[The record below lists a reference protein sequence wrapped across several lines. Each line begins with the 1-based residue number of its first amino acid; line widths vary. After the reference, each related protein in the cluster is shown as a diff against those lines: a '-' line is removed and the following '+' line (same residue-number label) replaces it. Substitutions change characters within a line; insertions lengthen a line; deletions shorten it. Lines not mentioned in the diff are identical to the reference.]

1 MLKIVL
7 WIAII
12 ILLLIIIAS
21 YIIFFSPYKTQ
32 IKFWDDIK
40 TKRGRI
46 ILIILSPFIFYV
58 FITLVLILVR
68 DNSFVGYYVT
78 SDTIYYN
85 GAYYTEVT
93 DEAKKEEIY
102 AYGDGYW
109 TYMENYILS
118 EKPSFPFFEYW
129 IPDLFFEQVIFCTRD
144 IDRTYIMLQ
153 CVSERTY
160 FERQ

>member
-32 IKFWDDIK
+32 MKFWDDIK

-78 SDTIYYN
+78 SDMIFYN
-85 GAYYTEVT
+85 DAYYKEVT
-93 DEAKKEEIY
+93 DEAKTEEIY

-109 TYMENYILS
+109 TYTETYVLS
-118 EKPSFPFFEYW
+118 EKAKFPFLEYW
-129 IPDLFFEQVIFCTRD
+129 IPDLFFYHVVVPGNKDNIYIILDPIDEQ
-144 IDRTYIMLQ
+144 L
-153 CVSERTY
+153 Y